1 MPAKKTTQQPA
12 KKSAGK
18 LTPAFK
24 PTKKQAEA
32 ARKRAEADMKKHGFK
47 SVDELTDYYD
57 RQRGY

>member
-1 MPAKKTTQQPA
+1 MPAKKTPQKPV

-18 LTPAFK
+18 LNPAYR

-32 ARKRAEADMKKHGFK
+32 AQKRAEADMKKHGFK
-47 SVDELTDYYD
+47 TVDELIDHYD

>member
-1 MPAKKTTQQPA
+1 MPAKKTTQPPA
-12 KKSAGK
+12 KKTAGK

-32 ARKRAEADMKKHGFK
+32 AQKRAEADMKKHGFK

-57 RQRGY
+57 KRRGY